1 LNLRLFLVRLITLSN
16 LNRFTR
22 SDHRWNRIIEYY
34 ILTYNR
40 LQKDRLQP
48 VVDRFFDFSR
58 EDATCNWSVAEARQ
72 LATAVRSFSVRLR
85 SGCGLFAVLQLDFE
99 TLPTSTTPHPP
110 LHVNA
115 SRNHSLLSRMQAC
128 IYRHAAKVRL
138 PFAFYTVMILRLT
151 LWTDTEPTLVAPS
164 PCQNAPPALNNGKLP
179 RTQVVLP
186 RSGPKPWFEPN
197 FGPVLTQ
204 SGPRSRCQ
212 PEPDHDMV
220 LGSGR
225 VRTVLR
231 PPQSARRGL
240 LLRIPCM
247 LFYC

>member
-99 TLPTSTTPHPP
+99 TL
-110 LHVNA
+110 
-115 SRNHSLLSRMQAC
+115 
-128 IYRHAAKVRL
+128 
-138 PFAFYTVMILRLT
+138 MILEANYARVLQDAIFFTFLISVPVCERIGKIIKIGKTT
-151 LWTDTEPTLVAPS
+151 LSISVWA
-164 PCQNAPPALNNGKLP
+164 
-179 RTQVVLP
+179 
-186 RSGPKPWFEPN
+186 RS
-197 FGPVLTQ
+197 
-204 SGPRSRCQ
+204 
-212 PEPDHDMV
+212 
-220 LGSGR
+220 
-225 VRTVLR
+225 
-231 PPQSARRGL
+231 
-240 LLRIPCM
+240 
-247 LFYC
+247 